1 MNKKMKQRIER
12 ILALADTT
20 LEELAVAKH
29 QKGFTSVMVH
39 LDGDGFIDKAE
50 LVYELNYKIN
60 APVGWITIFE
70 CGTGSL
76 ECSCKECIT
85 GCPPDTWGAE
95 WETAQVQKEI
105 AKNLITLIFEK

>member
-1 MNKKMKQRIER
+1 MNKKMRQRIER

-20 LEELAVAKH
+20 LEDLAVASH
-29 QKGFTSVMVH
+29 QKGFTRLMVH
-39 LDGDGFIDKAE
+39 LDDGGFIDKAE
-50 LVYELNYKIN
+50 GVYDCIYEIN
-60 APVGWITIFE
+60 APVGWRTIFE

-95 WETAQVQKEI
+95 WETAPVQKEI
-105 AKNLITLIFEK
+105 AKNLRTLITEK